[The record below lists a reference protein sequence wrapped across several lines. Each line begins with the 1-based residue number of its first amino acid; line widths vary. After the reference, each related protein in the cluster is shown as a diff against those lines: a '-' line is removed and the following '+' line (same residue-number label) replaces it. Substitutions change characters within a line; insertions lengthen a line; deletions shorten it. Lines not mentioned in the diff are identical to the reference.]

1 MDNAIHLTDVQQLNL
16 NFLLTIQ
23 AGLKHD
29 RVAASYKFH
38 LDPDCAALLG
48 AMNASDLVAL
58 AANMPHESLFQ
69 PIGNLTT
76 LLAAPHSLAVT
87 LCTVGAG
94 RPSPA
99 APRAVVGTAKA

>member
-29 RVAASYKFH
+29 RIAASYKFH

-69 PIGNLTT
+69 PIGNLSS
-76 LLAAPHSLAVT
+76 LLAAPHGLAVT

-94 RPSPA
+94 RPNSSAPNA
-99 APRAVVGTAKA
+99 AVAAANV